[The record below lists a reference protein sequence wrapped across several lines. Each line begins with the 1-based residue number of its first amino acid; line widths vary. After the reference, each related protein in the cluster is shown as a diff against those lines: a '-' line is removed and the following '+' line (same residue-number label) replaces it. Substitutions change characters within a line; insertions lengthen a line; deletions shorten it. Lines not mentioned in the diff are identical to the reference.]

1 VAARTSRLLL
11 AASLAAALSRP
22 SAALA
27 WDAEAHQAILDMALL
42 LSPAAASRLPAEY
55 REELRK
61 ELRYPDSR
69 DTLCRTHRGPAA
81 RVDAFAEAEREL
93 AALSRAGAPLRPYER
108 AKAVGRYL
116 HWVADAVTPRP
127 IASGKVCEVL
137 DFWANKDFV
146 VFRERSPLSQP
157 LAAALRARAARA
169 EWADDTPAA
178 QPAVLRLAVNATI
191 EALHLLPA
199 PAGGPALPDEGPVL
213 FLVNRIDTGL
223 SGMRT
228 GLYYYEVSVP
238 VGGGYVYEESG
249 VAEIRSG
256 GQGERKADLMQRQ
269 RVQVAEQSARTNPA
283 GGASIRALVFNN
295 LKVPA
300 CGVTVQSGRWSV
312 PVSGTLPPGALRLAS
327 FDVPAG
333 VDLQDL
339 RISSQTSGCAPAT
352 ADGIVPTDRRLVLG
366 TTGSVPRL
374 AAEGA
379 STVLQD
385 GRRRGSTVA
394 RGETLSASAQAH
406 TRATGAPDGEGSG
419 AVSVTIDRPE
429 TYGLG
434 APVEVLAMEVD
445 PGPFEWRV
453 RAKVRSLREV
463 SNGQVRLVLASSA
476 GEGSAGPE
484 TEFLWLDVRRMTLG
498 ETRTF
503 DLKHTPRKAA
513 TPKGLRLVDIR
524 ASS

>member
-1 VAARTSRLLL
+1 MAARTPRLFFLAALAALL
-11 AASLAAALSRP
+11 ARP
-22 SAALA
+22 STALA
-27 WDAEAHQAILDMALL
+27 WDAEAHNAILDMALL
-42 LSPAAASRLPAEY
+42 LSPAAAARLPVEY
-55 REELRK
+55 RQELRK

-93 AALSRAGAPLRPYER
+93 AALSRDGAPLRPYER
-108 AKAVGRYL
+108 AKAIGRYL
-116 HWVADAVTPRP
+116 HWVADAVAPRP

-137 DFWANKDFV
+137 DFWANKDFI
-146 VFRERSPLSQP
+146 VFRERSPLARP
-157 LAAALRARAARA
+157 LAAALRARAAEA

-178 QPAVLRLAVNATI
+178 QPAVLRLAVNSTI
-191 EALHLLPA
+191 EALLLLPA
-199 PAGGPALPDEGPVL
+199 PAGAATLPDDGPVL

-249 VAEIRSG
+249 IAEIRSG

-312 PVSGTLPPGALRLAS
+312 PVGGTLPPGALRLAS

-333 VDLQDL
+333 VDLRDL
-339 RISSQTSGCAPAT
+339 KLSSQTSGCGAPP
-352 ADGIVPTDRRLVLG
+352 ADGIVRTEKRLVLG
-366 TTGSVPRL
+366 SSGAIRRLKPDDGSTYL
-374 AAEGA
+374 AETAA
-379 STVLQD
+379 
-385 GRRRGSTVA
+385 RKWTVA
-394 RGETLSASAQAH
+394 RGEALSSSAGSRG
-406 TRATGAPDGEGSG
+406 RANGTAGEGG
-419 AVSVTIDRPE
+419 RESVPVAIDRPE
-429 TYGLG
+429 KYGLG
-434 APVEVLAMEVD
+434 APLEVLSMEVE

-463 SNGQVRLVLASSA
+463 SNGQVRLVLARAA
-476 GEGSAGPE
+476 GEGAAGGE
-484 TEFLWLDVRRMTLG
+484 TESLWLDVRKMTLG

-513 TPKGLRLVDIR
+513 APKALSLVDIR